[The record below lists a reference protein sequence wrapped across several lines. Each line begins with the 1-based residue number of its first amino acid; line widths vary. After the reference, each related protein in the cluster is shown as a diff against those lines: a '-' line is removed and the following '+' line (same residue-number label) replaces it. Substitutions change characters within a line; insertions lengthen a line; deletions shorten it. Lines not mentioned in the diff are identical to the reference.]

1 MPVVKHLVAAVV
13 GALVLVPAYE
23 TFAQPAAPAAQAP
36 AADAAAGGRGGRGG
50 RGGGRG
56 PAEMWTVPK
65 TKGGVYNAPMRPIWK
80 KSDLLTM
87 HRGQNNWQ
95 EQIIK
100 DPEQDATYNSGAPGM
115 QYVARIHPDTPT
127 VFVVIQGE
135 VTFNVEGQQ
144 PAVAKRGAIINIMK
158 TTVFSYSV
166 GGADNALWVEVN
178 PANYKTAYPVSVT
191 APPAPAGAQNVV
203 VSFAHRPAPYD
214 RGNRLMFNTFDD
226 AINGCHGGAAVDDD
240 HIWASPLLGY
250 VNAADNKCSPGA
262 TGNIGSGPLAPDAPK
277 FNPASTFGHMHP
289 GPAEWWIVQVGQIRG
304 QFENMGEYHATEGDV
319 LYAAPM
325 GWHQMAA
332 EAPSGPNVR
341 LAFGGYQLINMN
353 NTTAGGRGGRGGG
366 E

>member
-1 MPVVKHLVAAVV
+1 MPTLKNLIILGAA
-13 GALVLVPAYE
+13 AATAAILPAYE
-23 TFAQPAAPAAQAP
+23 SFAQAPAPAAQSP
-36 AADAAAGGRGGRGG
+36 AAGAPVAGRGGRGA
-50 RGGGRG
+50 RG
-56 PAEMWTVPK
+56 PAETWTVPK

-80 KSDLLTM
+80 KADLLAM
-87 HRGQNNWQ
+87 HKGQNNWQ

-100 DPEQDATYNSGAPGM
+100 DPEQDATYNSGAPGT

-166 GGADNALWVEVN
+166 TGSENALWVEVN
-178 PANYKTAYPVSVT
+178 PTNYKTAYPTSVT
-191 APPAPAGAQNVV
+191 APPPPAGAQNVV
-203 VSFAHRPAPYD
+203 ISFAHRPAPYD

-226 AINGCHGGAAVDDD
+226 AINGCKGGAVVDDD

-250 VNAADNKCSPGA
+250 VNAADNKCNPGA
-262 TGNIGSGPLAPDAPK
+262 TGNIGSGPLKPDAPK
-277 FNPASTFGHMHP
+277 FNPQSTFGHMHP

-332 EAPSGPNVR
+332 EAPNGPNVR

-353 NTTAGGRGGRGGG
+353 NTTAAGGRGGRG